1 LKNKNSER
9 ILASNNTKNQ
19 FDKKVKDS
27 QVEMVQ
33 SVFPNDANPL
43 GNIFGGRV
51 MEFIDI
57 VGSISAMRH
66 ARHRVV
72 TVSMD
77 QVNFKN
83 PVFVGEILIL
93 RASVNYVANT
103 SLEVGV
109 KVIAENPLT
118 GEQRHT
124 SSAYLTY
131 VAISPEGKPV
141 PIAPIMPETEE
152 EKRRFAEAQKRRQNR
167 LQHRN

>member
-1 LKNKNSER
+1 M
-9 ILASNNTKNQ
+9 
-19 FDKKVKDS
+19 DKRVKDS

-72 TVSMD
+72 TASMD

-83 PVFVGEILIL
+83 PVYVGEILIL
-93 RASVNYVANT
+93 RASVNFVATT
-103 SLEVGV
+103 SMEVGV

-118 GEQRHT
+118 GEHRHT

-131 VAISPEGKPV
+131 VAVNEDGKPAPV
-141 PIAPIMPETEE
+141 APIVPETDE
-152 EKRRFAEAQKRRQNR
+152 EKRRYREAQERRKHRLQNR
-167 LQHRN
+167 S